1 MSISIYFLRRLGLKS
16 KVVATLSEDDIELL
30 DLFLE
35 YNPKLSE
42 KYTPNKQKKLKEY
55 FLYNS
60 LETIARRPNV
70 FDELYLL
77 ESNGTKVD
85 SNKIYK
91 QADTIS
97 ELSNLLD
104 VIDWKEKGLLASS
117 KKARIQIDTF
127 KETLVNHQI
136 EIDKWTNFRYFLDN
150 TFVTDSEVE
159 KQNLSAEILQDLADE
174 GFIIR
179 TKDSSGYILAF
190 NNICYIEELKKY
202 FNLNEDYY
210 IEQRP
215 SEESGGTL
223 RYTLDEFLLLDIDNK
238 SYFEKRI
245 SGKTLRE
252 IGDEFGL
259 SRERVRQV
267 LKRFL
272 SNLPRIVEVEEY
284 RRLFT
289 EYDISLQVFKDY
301 FCSDGR
307 VYKLLSLLYR
317 KGDKDIAHK
326 IASGNFTDDQ
336 KKLFLHNSNF
346 YLTCNGLK
354 ELTRENAVIDVIYKN
369 RDLQKYLNEDDLFYL
384 YNEEIQGNSKLTF
397 RSVRS
402 FKAQLERYQNIIFS
416 FKNGFRYHNL
426 TVSDQ
431 LKSELKILFQD
442 LDDGAYS
449 MNYIFEK
456 NPELMLSM
464 DIRDGSELHN
474 FCKKYQLIDDVI
486 TLGRNPEFT
495 KGEYSKRYYVR
506 ENLLKYNRKSLDEF
520 LSYMYDNFGLQMNS
534 LTAYLLSEFR
544 NVIINR
550 VVFFESDCFDG
561 EIQHLRS
568 HLNEDVYEKN
578 EFYEILKSY
587 IDVIPTRN
595 DFLIELGYVDRGE
608 LVVKIEFKSAYE
620 ALSQLILSGKTFKI
634 EQQSYIGTPEYYNAL
649 YTLEKEMKIL
659 KISED
664 TYINTDF
671 IEAIGPQKENL
682 KNFVSSVENSI
693 KKGKYFTI
701 VSLINEG
708 FQDKLIDDGFD
719 LISLDRL
726 ISTSKMIKAVRGL
739 SFPTVYVKDEIQ
751 RYINDFLIDN
761 LVDYESVNVEDFT
774 DDINSKYGINLD
786 EYDVQRRLVSSGAF
800 YSKELNKVY
809 ISKEDY
815 LDEVY
820 GQ

>member
-1 MSISIYFLRRLGLKS
+1 MSVSIYFLRRFGLKS
-16 KVVATLSEDDIELL
+16 KVATTLSEDDIELL

-60 LETIARRPNV
+60 LETIARIPNV

-85 SNKIYK
+85 SNRIYK

-136 EIDKWTNFRYFLDN
+136 EIDKWKNFRYFLEN

-252 IGDEFGL
+252 IGDEFGV
-259 SRERVRQV
+259 SQEWVRLV
-267 LKRFL
+267 LKRIVP
-272 SNLPRIVEVEEY
+272 NLPRIVEVEEY
-284 RRLFT
+284 SSLFT

-307 VYKLLSLLYR
+307 VYELLSLLYR

-336 KKLFLHNSNF
+336 KKLFLHDSKL
-346 YLTCNGLK
+346 YLTSHGLK
-354 ELTRENAVIDVIYKN
+354 ELTRENAVIDVLYKN
-369 RDLQKYLNEDDLFYL
+369 RDLQKYLNAEELFYL
-384 YNEEIQGNSKLTF
+384 YSEEIQGNSKLTF
-397 RSVRS
+397 SSVES
-402 FKAQLERYQNIIFS
+402 FRNQLERYQNIIFS
-416 FKNGFRYHNL
+416 LKNGFRYHNL
-426 TVSDQ
+426 IVSDQ

-442 LDDGAYS
+442 LEDGTYS
-449 MNYIFEK
+449 MHYIFER

-464 DIRDGSELHN
+464 DIRDGSELHY

-486 TLGRNPEFT
+486 KLGRNPEFT
-495 KGEYSKRYYVR
+495 KGEYPKRYYVQ

-520 LSYMYDNFGLQMNS
+520 LSYMYDNFGLQIKS
-534 LTAYLLSEFR
+534 LAAYLSSEFS

-550 VVFFESDCFDG
+550 IIFFESDYFDSG
-561 EIQHLRS
+561 IQHLRS
-568 HLNEDVYEKN
+568 HLNEDVYEKH
-578 EFYEILKSY
+578 EFYEILTSY
-587 IDVIPTRN
+587 IDVIPSRN
-595 DFLIELGYVDRGE
+595 DFLIELGYVERGE

-671 IEAIGPQKENL
+671 LEARGYQKENL
-682 KNFVSSVENSI
+682 KKFVSSVENTI

-708 FQDKLIDDGFD
+708 FQDKLIEDGFD

-726 ISTSKMIKAVRGL
+726 ISTSEMIKAVSL
-739 SFPTVYVKDEIQ
+739 SFPTVYVKDETK
-751 RYINDFLIDN
+751 RYLNEFLIDN
-761 LVDYESVNVEDFT
+761 LVNYESVNVEDFT

-786 EYDVQRRLVSSGAF
+786 EYDVQRRLISSGAF

-820 GQ
+820 GK

>member
-1 MSISIYFLRRLGLKS
+1 MSVSIYFLRRFGLKS
-16 KVVATLSEDDIELL
+16 KLATTLSEDDLELL

-35 YNPKLSE
+35 YNPKISE

-55 FLYNS
+55 LYNS
-60 LETIARRPNV
+60 LETIARIPNV

-104 VIDWKEKGLLASS
+104 AIDWKEKGLLASS

-136 EIDKWTNFRYFLDN
+136 EIDKWKNFRYFLEN

-159 KQNLSAEILQDLADE
+159 KQNLSAEILQDLSDE

-223 RYTLDEFLLLDIDNK
+223 RYTLDEFLLLDINNK

-245 SGKTLRE
+245 SGKTLQE
-252 IGDEFGL
+252 IGDEFGV

-267 LKRFL
+267 LKRFV

-284 RRLFT
+284 SSLFT

-307 VYKLLSLLYR
+307 VYELLSLLYK

-326 IASGNFTDDQ
+326 IASGNFTDEQ
-336 KKLFLHNSNF
+336 KQSFLHDSKF
-346 YLTCNGLK
+346 YLTSHGLK
-354 ELTRENAVIDVIYKN
+354 ELTRENAVIDVLYKN
-369 RDLQKYLNEDDLFYL
+369 RDLQKYLNAEELFYL
-384 YNEEIQGNSKLTF
+384 YSEEIQGNSKLTF
-397 RSVRS
+397 SSVES
-402 FKAQLERYQNIIFS
+402 FKSQLERYQNIIFS

-431 LKSELKILFQD
+431 LKSELKILFQN
-442 LDDGAYS
+442 LEDGTYS
-449 MNYIFEK
+449 MHYIFER

-464 DIRDGSELHN
+464 DIRDGSELHY
-474 FCKKYQLIDDVI
+474 FCKKYQLTEDVI
-486 TLGRNPEFT
+486 KLGRNPEFT
-495 KGEYSKRYYVR
+495 KGEYPKRYYVQ

-520 LSYMYDNFGLQMNS
+520 LSYMYDNFGLQIKS
-534 LTAYLLSEFR
+534 LAAYLSSEFS

-550 VVFFESDCFDG
+550 VIFFESDYFDS

-568 HLNEDVYEKN
+568 LLNEDVYEKQ

-587 IDVIPTRN
+587 IDVIPSRN
-595 DFLIELGYVDRGE
+595 DFLIELGYVERGE

-664 TYINTDF
+664 TYINTYF
-671 IEAIGPQKENL
+671 LEARGYQKENL
-682 KNFVSSVENSI
+682 KKFVSSVENTI

-708 FQDKLIDDGFD
+708 FQDKLIEDGFD

-726 ISTSKMIKAVRGL
+726 ISTSEMIKAVSQ
-739 SFPTVYVKDEIQ
+739 SFPTVYVKDETK
-751 RYINDFLIDN
+751 RYLNEFLIDN
-761 LVDYESVNVEDFT
+761 LVNYESVNVEDFT

-786 EYDVQRRLVSSGAF
+786 EYDVQRRLISSGAF

-820 GQ
+820 GK